1 MYLNIG
7 NTSFQC
13 FEHFPAVVNCVAMPD
28 VMASVTYTDKWVQYF
43 KGEHATDLQWR
54 SDPDVV
60 NLVAKVMV
68 DDFG

>member
-1 MYLNIG
+1 
-7 NTSFQC
+7 
-13 FEHFPAVVNCVAMPD
+13 MPD